1 MNNTV
6 KDSLCIL
13 EQHKKSLPKEEKM
26 DNPFLLQAMKKI
38 NKNNEET
45 LEEKTNLCCKVLKH
59 VQNHID

>member
-1 MNNTV
+1 MHTWAT
-6 KDSLCIL
+6 
-13 EQHKKSLPKEEKM
+13 QKKFAKRGKM